1 MNLHNYKQ
9 QSAVGKAA
17 LILTFPFAI
26 GIHLGE
32 WLRERKL
39 KRMIRKWLPVAI
51 KKPNGHEAKM
61 VKEWSSELRYI
72 YGK

>member
-1 MNLHNYKQ
+1 MNIHNFKD
-9 QSAVGKAA
+9 QSNTGKA
-17 LILTFPFAI
+17 LLLLTYPFAI

-39 KRMIRKWLPVAI
+39 KRMIRKWLPTAC
-51 KKPNGHEAKM
+51 KNPQGTEAEM
-61 VKEWSSELRYI
+61 VEEWSRELHYI

>member
-1 MNLHNYKQ
+1 MNFKNQTLIN
-9 QSAVGKAA
+9 KA
-17 LILTFPFAI
+17 IIIITFPFAI
-26 GIHLGE
+26 GIHLSE

-51 KKPNGHEAKM
+51 KKPNGHESKM
-61 VKEWSSELRYI
+61 VEKWSKELRFV